1 MLFGKDDKI
10 IFLYNAIKIK
20 YKQNEIIENTFKEN
34 YCRIT
39 VIDTSN
45 LLRGN

>member
-10 IFLYNAIKIK
+10 NFLYNAEKIK
-20 YKQNEIIENTFKEN
+20 YKQNEIIENTFEEFD
-34 YCRIT
+34 CRIT

-45 LLRGN
+45 LLIEN